1 MTKKRILIVCS
12 SDRSLVRFRGDFI
25 SDLIKANYEVFT
37 AAPNFT
43 PPIVEKLKS
52 FGATPLS
59 YELSRAGISPL
70 GDLRSIQQL
79 KKLMR
84 EHRIDLVFPYTI
96 KPVIYASMAAN
107 ALNIPVISLITGL
120 GFTFTGI
127 STKAKILQKVSE
139 FLYKRSIRKNKI
151 IVFQNK
157 DDEELF
163 KKLKILL
170 PQQKTDIVDGSG
182 INLDKFPHRINEKT
196 TDNVIFIFVARLIM
210 EKGIHLF
217 INAAEQLKSEF
228 PNAEFHILGAPDK
241 TPSAIKLERLNELHK
256 NNIIVSHGIQNDVT
270 QFLQQSDVFVLPT
283 YYREGIPRSILE
295 ALSIGMPIITTDS
308 PGCRET
314 VKNDGN
320 GKIIRPQSLED
331 VMDAMRFFLENPQN
345 IKEMGIQS
353 RKYAEER
360 FDVKLINKKLIR
372 LINQEI

>member
-25 SDLIKANYEVFT
+25 SDLIKANYDVFT
-37 AAPNFT
+37 AAPNLT
-43 PPIVEKLKS
+43 PPVVEKLKS

-59 YELSRAGISPL
+59 YELSRAGLNPI

-79 KKLMR
+79 KKLML
-84 EHRIDLVFPYTI
+84 ENNIDLVFPYTI

-107 ALNIPVISLITGL
+107 SLNIPVISLITGL

-127 STKAKILQKVSE
+127 SKKAKILQKVSE

-151 IVFQNK
+151 IVFQNR
-157 DDEELF
+157 DDEKLFRELN
-163 KKLKILL
+163 ILL

-182 INLDKFPHRINEKT
+182 INLEKFPHRINEKT
-196 TDNVIFIFVARLIM
+196 TENVIFIFVARLIM
-210 EKGIHLF
+210 EKGINLF
-217 INAAEQLKSEF
+217 INAAEAIKSEF

-241 TPSAIKLERLNELHK
+241 TPSAIKMERLNQLHEE
-256 NNIIVSHGIQNDVT
+256 NIIVYHGIQNDVT
-270 QFLQQSDVFVLPT
+270 PFLQQSDVFVLPT

-295 ALSIGMPIITTDS
+295 ALSIGMPIITTDT

-314 VKNDGN
+314 VENNEN
-320 GKIIRPQSLED
+320 GKILRPQSLED
-331 VMDAMRFFLENPQN
+331 LIDAMRFFLENPKN
-345 IKEMGIQS
+345 IKEMGNQS

-360 FDVKLINKKLIR
+360 FDVKLINKKLIN
-372 LINQEI
+372 LIDQEI